1 MQTKRNRTKFEYM
14 TPKFKHMAPISIVC
28 YSPNSNIW
36 CRSLTPNSNRSMFV
50 PSKPSRRGKLP
61 TPPVPNNH
69 TSVFCYAATQ
79 LARPLHQ
86 ERTQVVCSNNVAR
99 NRLARKNSRN
109 GPWKHECCFEV
120 DVFVCWECIEKWLLL
135 LRICGSF
142 FVGFRRPN
150 LSTRLI

>member
-14 TPKFKHMAPISIVC
+14 TPKFKHMAPISIVY

-36 CRSLTPNSNRSMFV
+36 RRSLTPNSNRSMFV

-135 LRICGSF
+135 LRIWFSF